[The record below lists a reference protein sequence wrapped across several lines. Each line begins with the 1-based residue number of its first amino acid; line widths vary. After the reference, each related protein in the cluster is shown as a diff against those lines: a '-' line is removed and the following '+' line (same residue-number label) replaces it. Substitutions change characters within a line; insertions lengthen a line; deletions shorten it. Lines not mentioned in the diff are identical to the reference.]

1 MKQNVSSKFNYTVDL
16 GLDAM
21 RAVFKLRK
29 TKKDIIMNLLLL
41 AFIGIFAIMV
51 IVNIVQHNSFTFD
64 LIILIVLIV
73 MEIFSLVM
81 PLIILRN
88 QKKFLQQLNLAE
100 MDYTTTEIVKEKC
113 IETYYKD
120 NKISM
125 QNVCSMNK
133 LMAYKQQGDYIF
145 AVFSNF
151 ACAIFDINTL
161 SVEKDELI
169 QLFDTTIQNN
179 KTNKTLKR

>member
-1 MKQNVSSKFNYTVDL
+1 
-16 GLDAM
+16 
-21 RAVFKLRK
+21 
-29 TKKDIIMNLLLL
+29 
-41 AFIGIFAIMV
+41 
-51 IVNIVQHNSFTFD
+51 
-64 LIILIVLIV
+64 
-73 MEIFSLVM
+73 
-81 PLIILRN
+81 
-88 QKKFLQQLNLAE
+88 
-100 MDYTTTEIVKEKC
+100 
-113 IETYYKD
+113 
-120 NKISM
+120 M

-161 SVEKDELI
+161 SVEKAELI

>member
-1 MKQNVSSKFNYTVDL
+1 MKQNISSKFNYTVDL

-29 TKKDIIMNLLLL
+29 TKKDVIMNILLLV
-41 AFIGIFAIMV
+41 FIAIFAV
-51 IVNIVQHNSFTFD
+51 LVVVNIVQHKSFTLD
-64 LIILIVLIV
+64 LIILVALIV
-73 MEIFSLVM
+73 MEIFSLIM
-81 PLIILRN
+81 PIIILHN

-100 MDYTTTEIVKEKC
+100 MDYTTTEISKEKC
-113 IETYYKD
+113 IETYYKN

-125 QNVCSMNK
+125 QNVCNMNK
-133 LMAYKQQGDYIF
+133 LMAYKQQENYLF
-145 AVFSNF
+145 AVFNNF
-151 ACAIFDINTL
+151 ACAIFDLNAL

-169 QLFDTTIQNN
+169 KLLDTTIQHN

>member
-1 MKQNVSSKFNYTVDL
+1 MKQKINSQFNYTVDL

-29 TKKDIIMNLLLL
+29 TKKDIIMHVLLL
-41 AFIGIFAIMV
+41 AFVGIFAGLV
-51 IVNIVQHNSFTFD
+51 VANIAQNKSFTLD
-64 LIILIVLIV
+64 LIILIALVA
-73 MEIFSLVM
+73 MEVFSLVM
-81 PLIILRN
+81 PLIILHN

-100 MDYTTTEIVKEKC
+100 MDYTTTEISKEKC

-125 QNVCSMNK
+125 QNVCDMRK
-133 LMAYKQQGDYIF
+133 LMAYKQQDNYIF

-151 ACAIFDINTL
+151 ACAIFDING
-161 SVEKDELI
+161 KC
-169 QLFDTTIQNN
+169 
-179 KTNKTLKR
+179 